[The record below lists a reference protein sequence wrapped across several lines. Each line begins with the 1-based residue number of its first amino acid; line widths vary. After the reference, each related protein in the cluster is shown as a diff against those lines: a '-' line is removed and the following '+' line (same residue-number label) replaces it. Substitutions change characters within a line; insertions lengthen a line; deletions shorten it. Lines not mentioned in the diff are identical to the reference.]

1 MVETLLFGNLR
12 DEKTKLESTLT
23 SDQDKHLRKIKDLR
37 ETIELEM
44 QSKRH
49 LDDMLRMEL
58 GEKDDLIQVL
68 RTQIDLLK
76 TERDSASSM
85 RDVQP
90 DMGGEIILSL
100 QDRLQSTTR
109 QMEKL
114 RKENNDMNVK
124 LRKCEEE
131 KDEAMEKV
139 RKDMEEVLEEVQQLR
154 SQISN
159 LEGDLKKRDEEIMN
173 MKDRGSQDAKLH
185 VEYEINWSD
194 SDDM

>member
-1 MVETLLFGNLR
+1 M
-12 DEKTKLESTLT
+12 T

-114 RKENNDMNVK
+114 RKENNDMN
-124 LRKCEEE
+124 
-131 KDEAMEKV
+131 
-139 RKDMEEVLEEVQQLR
+139 DMRWAV
-154 SQISN
+154 
-159 LEGDLKKRDEEIMN
+159 
-173 MKDRGSQDAKLH
+173 
-185 VEYEINWSD
+185 
-194 SDDM
+194 

>member
-1 MVETLLFGNLR
+1 M
-12 DEKTKLESTLT
+12 T

-131 KDEAMEKV
+131 KGEAMEKFGRIWTRCWRRCSSCV
-139 RKDMEEVLEEVQQLR
+139 RR
-154 SQISN
+154 SVI
-159 LEGDLKKRDEEIMN
+159 LKEI
-173 MKDRGSQDAKLH
+173 
-185 VEYEINWSD
+185 
-194 SDDM
+194 